1 MNKHSVLNHLYS
13 LGAIALCL
21 LLGYGIN
28 WLIDF
33 LPASLYGMLA
43 LPLGLQLG
51 VIDTKRMQ
59 QTIDWIIKNM
69 GVCFVP
75 AGVGIMEH
83 QQLIQSYGIA
93 ITVLII
99 ISTLLLILVVGF
111 FYQRS
116 INKSN
121 KHRVKSNA

>member
-1 MNKHSVLNHLYS
+1 MNKHNVLNHLYS

-43 LPLGLQLG
+43 LTLGLQLG

-93 ITVLII
+93 ITFLII

-121 KHRVKSNA
+121 KHSVKSNA